1 MNKNLSSLG
10 LKLPAEWEKQNSI
23 WITWPY
29 NKNDWP
35 GLFKFIPKIVSEIVA
50 LISKTQKAKAIYLN
64 QDIWV
69 FNKNLKDGSN
79 LSLNAGWDKDSGTFG
94 RFTWKKT
101 F

>member
-35 GLFKFIPKIVSEIVA
+35 GLFKFIPKIVCEIVA
-50 LISKTQKAKAIYLN
+50 LISKTQRVNLILKTTE
-64 QDIWV
+64 
-69 FNKNLKDGSN
+69 NK
-79 LSLNAGWDKDSGTFG
+79 
-94 RFTWKKT
+94 KKLID
-101 F
+101 FLLIMEQS

>member
-10 LKLPAEWEKQNSI
+10 FKLPAEWEKQNSI

-50 LISKTQKAKAIYLN
+50 LISKTQRVNLILKTTE
-64 QDIWV
+64 
-69 FNKNLKDGSN
+69 NK
-79 LSLNAGWDKDSGTFG
+79 
-94 RFTWKKT
+94 KKLID
-101 F
+101 FLLIMEQS